1 MNSWFRR
8 YLLPGFVFQSIII
21 AGGYGTG
28 RELVEFFLRFGPL
41 GGLLGMLLP
50 STILVSITA
59 MASFEFVR
67 VFGTY
72 DYRTFF
78 QRLLGRGWFVYE
90 IGYLAAVLLILA
102 VIGSAAGTFL
112 LETFGLPYA
121 AGVVGLLVT
130 VGFLVFKGTDAIERF
145 LSGWSFVLYGVYLVF
160 FAWSIGAFGEAIGA
174 AFASGEAREGW
185 ALSGFRYGVLQVS
198 LVPAMLFA
206 TRHIRRRREAL
217 WAGAL
222 TGPIAIIPGVLFLV
236 AMAGQY
242 PGIVDRPVPANY
254 LLELLGSRGFQI
266 AFQVVLFGTLIESGT
281 GVIHAFNER
290 VAGVFAARRAHMPP
304 TLRPAVAVLL
314 LILASLLSRFGII
327 DLIATGYGAL
337 SWAFLFIFVLP
348 LLTIG
353 MYRLYQGEAGNRG
366 GSP

>member
-1 MNSWFRR
+1 MTSWFRR

-28 RELVEFFLRFGPL
+28 RELVEFFLRFGPV

-50 STILVSITA
+50 ATILVSLTS

-78 QRLLGRGWFVYE
+78 QGLLGRGWVIYE
-90 IGYLAAVLLILA
+90 IGYLCAVLLLLA
-102 VIGSAAGTFL
+102 VIGAAAGSFL
-112 LETFGLPYA
+112 LETFDLPFA
-121 AGVVGLLVT
+121 VGVTGLLVAI
-130 VGFLVFKGTDAIERF
+130 GFLVFKGTETIERF
-145 LSGWSFVLYGVYLVF
+145 FSGWSFLLYGVYLVF
-160 FAWSIGAFGEAIGA
+160 FAWSIARFGDGIGA
-174 AFASGEAREGW
+174 AFTSGEAREGWARDGW

-198 LVPAMLFA
+198 LLPAMLFA
-206 TRHIRRRREAL
+206 TRHIGKRREAL

-222 TGPIAIIPGVLFLV
+222 TGPIAIIPAVLFLV

-242 PGIVDRPVPANY
+242 PGIVDRPVPANH

-266 AFQVVLFGTLIESGT
+266 AFQVVLFGTLIESGA

-290 VAGVFAARRAHMPP
+290 VAGVFAARKARMPP
-304 TLRPAVAVLL
+304 AMRPAVAIVLL
-314 LILASLLSRFGII
+314 IVASLLSRFGII

-348 LLTIG
+348 LFTIG
-353 MYRLYQGEAGNRG
+353 LVRLRRG
-366 GSP
+366 PT

>member
-1 MNSWFRR
+1 MTSWFRR

-28 RELVEFFLRFGPL
+28 RELVEFFLRFGPP

-50 STILVSITA
+50 ATILVSLTS

-78 QRLLGRGWFVYE
+78 QRLLGRGWVIYE
-90 IGYLAAVLLILA
+90 IGYLCAVLLFLA
-102 VIGSAAGTFL
+102 VIGAASGTFL
-112 LETFGLPYA
+112 LETFGLPFA
-121 AGVVGLLVT
+121 AGVTGLLVAI
-130 VGFLVFKGTDAIERF
+130 GFLVFKGTETIERF
-145 LSGWSFVLYGVYLVF
+145 FSGWSFLLYGVYLVF
-160 FAWSIGAFGEAIGA
+160 FAWSIARFGDGIGA
-174 AFASGEAREGW
+174 AFTSGEARDGW

-198 LVPAMLFA
+198 LLPAMLFA

-222 TGPIAIIPGVLFLV
+222 TGPIAMIPAILFLV
-236 AMAGQY
+236 AMAGHY
-242 PGIVDRPVPANY
+242 PGIVDRPVPANH
-254 LLELLGSRGFQI
+254 LLELLGSRAFQI
-266 AFQVVLFGTLIESGT
+266 AFQVVLFGTLIESGA

-290 VAGVFAARRAHMPP
+290 VAGVFAARKARMPA
-304 TLRPAVAVLL
+304 TMRPAVAIILL
-314 LILASLLSRFGII
+314 VVASLLSRFGII

-337 SWAFLFIFVLP
+337 SWAFIFIFVLP

-353 MYRLYQGEAGNRG
+353 LYKLRREGAGANG
-366 GSP
+366 GSA

>member
-1 MNSWFRR
+1 MTSWFRR

-28 RELVEFFLRFGPL
+28 RELVEFFLRFGPV

-50 STILVSITA
+50 ATILVSLTS

-78 QRLLGRGWFVYE
+78 QGLLGRGWVIYE
-90 IGYLAAVLLILA
+90 VGYLCAVLLFLA
-102 VIGSAAGTFL
+102 VIGAASGTFL
-112 LETFGLPYA
+112 LETFGLPFA
-121 AGVVGLLVT
+121 AGVAGLLVAI
-130 VGFLVFKGTDAIERF
+130 GFLVFKGTATIERF
-145 LSGWSFVLYGVYLVF
+145 FSGWSFLLYGVYLVF
-160 FAWSIGAFGEAIGA
+160 FAWSIARFGDGIGA

-198 LVPAMLFA
+198 LLPAMLFA
-206 TRHIRRRREAL
+206 TRHIGRRREAL

-222 TGPIAIIPGVLFLV
+222 TGPIAMIPAVLFLV
-236 AMAGQY
+236 AMAGHY
-242 PGIVDRPVPANY
+242 PGIVDRPVPANH
-254 LLELLGSRGFQI
+254 LLELLGSRAFQI

-290 VAGVFAARRAHMPP
+290 VAGVFAARKARMPAMM
-304 TLRPAVAVLL
+304 RPAVAIALL
-314 LILASLLSRFGII
+314 VVASLLSRFGII

-353 MYRLYQGEAGNRG
+353 LYKLRRQGAGANG
-366 GSP
+366 GSA